1 MRRTFDIA
9 IKDIH
14 QILID
19 HQTLL
24 FLLIMP
30 IAFTFLFGY
39 ASGGFSGANSDNRLP
54 VGFISRDNHWF
65 SQELYESL
73 KNSDVIRLREFSKA
87 KQQEMIDLIAD
98 EKLAAGMIIPERY
111 GASFIKGKPA
121 KIVLITDD
129 SSTTSTT
136 IKSAII
142 STVIRL
148 DSATQTASIMEQM
161 VGDQTHFD
169 YIFEESLSAWENP
182 PIKILEI
189 KSDAI
194 DSNGN
199 ETLSYISPGMM
210 MQFAIAE
217 LMVAAQIIVNE
228 RKTRCLQRLFTTA
241 TRRIHILT
249 GHFLAIFII
258 IFVQFVLLILMGS
271 LLLKVDY
278 LRNPWATFLV
288 AMWAAGCIAAFGLL
302 IGVVSKTGEQ
312 AVVISMVAMFVFS
325 GIGGAWVPLEFTSP
339 TFQAIGHVSPIAWAM
354 DGFENIAI
362 RGLGFSSVLLPVA
375 ALLGYTIL
383 FFCIATWRFQVSQE
397 NIL

>member
-39 ASGGFSGANSDNRLP
+39 ASGVFSGSNSDNRLP

-73 KNSDVIRLREFSKA
+73 KKSDVIRLREFSTA

-129 SSTTSTT
+129 SSATSTT

-148 DSATQTASIMEQM
+148 DSATQTANIMEQM

-182 PIKILEI
+182 PIKVLEI

-199 ETLSYISPGMM
+199 EALSYISPGMM

-241 TRRIHILT
+241 THRFHILT

-271 LLLKVDY
+271 LLLKVNY

-288 AMWAAGCIAAFGLL
+288 AIWAAGCIAAFGLL

-312 AVVISMVAMFVFS
+312 AVVISMVAMFVFA

-362 RGLGFSSVLLPVA
+362 RGLGF
-375 ALLGYTIL
+375 
-383 FFCIATWRFQVSQE
+383 
-397 NIL
+397 